1 MKSTFSR
8 IFTIATVILLLALVL
23 IGTFFQFLVRDYLT
37 DHTMD
42 ALLKEA
48 QSIASLAS
56 SYAGTDGSGLRTLE
70 FQVNLDVAADVTDS
84 DVLVF
89 DTRGY
94 MLRTTDAQDLDEHGI
109 LVISKDFIRQIA
121 ASGPYAATGT
131 IPGL

>member
-48 QSIASLAS
+48 ESIASLAS
-56 SYAGTDGSGLRTLE
+56 NYAGTDGSGLRTLE

-84 DVLVF
+84 DVLIF

-94 MLRTTDAQDLDEHGI
+94 MLRTTDTKDFEEHGI
-109 LVISKDFIRQIA
+109 LVISKSFIQQIA
-121 ASGPYAATGT
+121 ASGAYPTTGT